1 MAIAISATVSGPK
14 GGKEFSVSSVEGSWT
29 EVVDTIGSA
38 SLGQVMPGASINHLC
53 MTVASGLGIWRI
65 INRDTLQMVRQG
77 VCSSA
82 GTVDFSQCQISSVTI
97 QPAWILQAYSLAADA
112 TASETNALAF
122 ISMSKGEQAFGALNV
137 ADGSDAEITS
147 LINGDGIG
155 TYYGQTFKGV
165 SIILEPNATLND
177 LTMVD
182 PNGGTILTV
191 KGTVRDAGHYYY
203 NLEASGFS
211 IPVLKG
217 TILNINCESN
227 D

>member
-1 MAIAISATVSGPK
+1 MAIAVSATVSGSK
-14 GGKEFSVSSVEGSWT
+14 GGKEFSVSSNAGSWT
-29 EVVDTIGSA
+29 EVVDSIGSA
-38 SLGQVMPGASINHLC
+38 SLGQVMPGASINYLC

-65 INRDTLQMVRQG
+65 INRDTLSMVRQG
-77 VCSSA
+77 VCSTA
-82 GTVDFSQCQISSVTI
+82 GTVDFAQCKISSVTI
-97 QPAWILQAYSLAADA
+97 QPAWILQVWSQIADV
-112 TASETNALAF
+112 TGSEVNALAF
-122 ISMSKGEQAFGALNV
+122 VSMSKGEQSFGALNV
-137 ADGSDAEITS
+137 ADGVDSPLTS

-165 SIILEPNATLND
+165 SVILEPGATLND

>member
-1 MAIAISATVSGPK
+1 MAIAVSATVSGSK
-14 GGKEFSVSSVEGSWT
+14 GGKEFSVSSTEESWS
-29 EVVDTIGSA
+29 EVTDSLGSA
-38 SLGQVMPGASINHLC
+38 SLGQVMPGASINYLC

-65 INRDTLQMVRQG
+65 INRDTLQLVRQG
-77 VCSSA
+77 GCSTA
-82 GTVDFSQCQISSVTI
+82 GTVDFSQCKIASVTI
-97 QPAWILQAYSLAADA
+97 QPAWILQVYSRAPDA
-112 TASETNALAF
+112 TGSETNALAF
-122 ISMSKGEQAFGALNV
+122 ITMSKGEQAFGAQNV
-137 ADGSDAEITS
+137 ADGADTELTS

-165 SIILEPNATLND
+165 SVMLEPSATLND

-203 NLEASGFS
+203 NLQAGGFS

-217 TILNINCESN
+217 TVLNINCESN